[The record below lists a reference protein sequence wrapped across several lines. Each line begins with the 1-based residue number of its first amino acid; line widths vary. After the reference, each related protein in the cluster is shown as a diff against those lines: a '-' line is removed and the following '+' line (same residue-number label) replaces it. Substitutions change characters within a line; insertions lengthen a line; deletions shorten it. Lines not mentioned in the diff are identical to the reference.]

1 MNNDFL
7 KELAKRNNNLN
18 SRLIHDEL
26 KYDNYDYKNYKKQSL
41 IFIKQYQKSKS
52 FFKTSLETG
61 INQSVAWNWF
71 IQGQLGNPIFR
82 GFYLVIKNSLDSKE
96 HVVNEKLD
104 DEYIISEYVDGWSY
118 KTYINN
124 EKIFI
129 IADELED
136 LKKKVKAK
144 GLPLD

>member
-7 KELAKRNNNLN
+7 KDLEKRINDLN

-26 KYDNYDYKNYKKQSL
+26 KHDNYDYKNYKKQSL
-41 IFIKQYQKSKS
+41 IFIKQYKKSKS
-52 FFKTSLETG
+52 FFKASLETG
-61 INQSVAWNWF
+61 INQSMAWNWF

-82 GFYLVIKNSLDSKE
+82 GFYLVIKNLSDSKKPLS
-96 HVVNEKLD
+96 NDKLD
-104 DEYIISEYVDGWSY
+104 EEYIISEYGDGWSY

-129 IADELED
+129 IANELED
-136 LKKKVKAK
+136 LRKKVKAR